1 MERVLEKDW
10 PAFARKQIELLVEA
24 GIPRER
30 AVALYTEKPKY
41 TPGLTAEQLAAKP

>member
-1 MERVLEKDW
+1 MERILEKDW
-10 PAFARKQIELLVEA
+10 LAFARKQIELLVEA